1 MKKQLILIAMVG
13 GLGFSGCAANQPTQS
28 NNQSAGRSVSVP
40 PAMPQNAEMAKLQNN
55 DTAQNIQTPA
65 IPRQQAQLIKKVA
78 MGIVVESVDK
88 TIAKVT
94 EIINQQ
100 QGDLIKL
107 IENQPKNELS
117 RHTATIQLRVPFQGL
132 ETTLNELSKLG
143 SVKSRNITAE
153 DVGTRIVDFQA
164 QLSNLRRT
172 EANLQKIMDKT
183 GSVRD
188 TLSVSRELSNVRD
201 SIERIDAQLKNIQN
215 QVAYSTVTLNVEA
228 AVSSKNP
235 QRGFGLQ
242 VQESWNKS
250 TSSVGTFSM
259 KLVKLGIWLIAY
271 SPYLLII
278 VAGIYVFTR
287 WQRVGSRE

>member
-1 MKKQLILIAMVG
+1 VKKQLILIAMVG

-40 PAMPQNAEMAKLQNN
+40 PAMPQNAEVAKLQNN